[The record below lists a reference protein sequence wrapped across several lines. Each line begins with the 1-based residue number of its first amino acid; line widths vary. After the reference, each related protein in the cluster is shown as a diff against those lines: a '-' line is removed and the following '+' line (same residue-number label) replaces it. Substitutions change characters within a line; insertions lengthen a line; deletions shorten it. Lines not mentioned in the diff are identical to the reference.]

1 MNIME
6 DEMTEQKDLFPRAHK
21 DLVLVTLDNYE
32 KELNEKIQK
41 ALDVITKKKTE
52 LEEIGNDLQ
61 ALRLAKKYVTAEMAA
76 ETDPFEVDEEIP
88 TSEQA

>member
-1 MNIME
+1 
-6 DEMTEQKDLFPRAHK
+6 MTEQKDLFPRAHK

-52 LEEIGNDLQ
+52 LEEIGNNLQ
-61 ALRLAKKYVTAEMAA
+61 ALRLAKKYVTAEMAT